1 MSCRHILYLILFS
14 PLSTRLTLAFFLRS
28 PGKQTT
34 TPNTLLSDLQD
45 LIQQQSENAVST
57 DNESQIKEL
66 MMDISKF
73 RQGDQRLSL
82 PGQWKLLFTT
92 EKEINF
98 FKTSWPFA
106 KVSTIRQDID
116 PYQRCTVNN
125 AICFEG
131 GGEFAVTGT
140 VVVAED
146 VTTEY
151 DRVNF
156 EFTKAVIRGWG
167 KELQVPPVGSGWFE
181 TLYCDDEYRLSRDSR
196 GDWSVFQRL

>member
-1 MSCRHILYLILFS
+1 MSCHHILYLIL
-14 PLSTRLTLAFFLRS
+14 LGILATRSTLAFFLRS
-28 PGKQTT
+28 PGSKTT
-34 TPNTLLSDLQD
+34 KPNSLLSDLKD
-45 LIQQQSENAVST
+45 LLQESKTNAQSI
-57 DNESQIKEL
+57 DNESQIKAL
-66 MMDISKF
+66 MIDISKF

-82 PGQWKLLFTT
+82 PGQWELLFTT

-116 PYQRCTVNN
+116 PFQLCVVNN

-131 GGEFAVTGT
+131 GGEFVVTGT
-140 VVVAED
+140 VVVVED
-146 VTTEY
+146 VATEY

-156 EFTKAVIRGWG
+156 EFTKAVVRGWG
-167 KELQVPPVGSGWFE
+167 QEVQVPPVGSGWFE

-196 GDWSVFQRL
+196 GDWSVFQKL